1 MYRMCSQDPVCGP
14 SVLRDSGLP
23 VGGRWDEHHVA
34 GSGEGAPRQESG
46 HGVAPGEQRLVR
58 AKRRSRNR
66 IRRRETVATVIARSP
81 ISAGTFTTNWL
92 DDSVERYD
100 VLVVEDLQ
108 IANMLRRANARRR
121 VPAFQPGE
129 RG

>member
-1 MYRMCSQDPVCGP
+1 MSP
-14 SVLRDSGLP
+14 
-23 VGGRWDEHHVA
+23 A
-34 GSGEGAPRQESG
+34 A
-46 HGVAPGEQRLVR
+46 AKARL
-58 AKRRSRNR
+58 ARNR
-66 IRRRETVATVIARSP
+66 VTASRPVNSGWSELSAGRGTVSGGGKRWLPVIARSP

-108 IANMLRRANARRR
+108 IANMLRQANARRR

>member
-1 MYRMCSQDPVCGP
+1 MCSQDPVCVRRYSATAGCP
-14 SVLRDSGLP
+14 LAA
-23 VGGRWDEHHVA
+23 VGMNTTSPA
-34 GSGEGAPRQESG
+34 SAK
-46 HGVAPGEQRLVR
+46 ARL
-58 AKRRSRNR
+58 ARNR
-66 IRRRETVATVIARSP
+66 VTASRPVSSGWSELSAGRGTVSGGGKRWLPVIARSP

>member
-1 MYRMCSQDPVCGP
+1 MYRMCSQDPVCSAP
-14 SVLRDSGLP
+14 VLRNSGLP

-34 GSGEGAPRQESG
+34 GCGEGAPGEESG
-46 HGVAPGEQRLVR
+46 HASRPVNSGWSELSAGRGTVSGGG
-58 AKRRSRNR
+58 KRWLP
-66 IRRRETVATVIARSP
+66 VIARSP
-81 ISAGTFTTNWL
+81 VSAGTFTTNWL

-108 IANMLRRANARRR
+108 IANMLRQANARRR
-121 VPAFQPGE
+121 VAAFRPGE